1 MFVFFGFAM
10 RLVTQY
16 LDLIAIFS
24 SFILQLFNQLL
35 LKRECCSFSNG
46 ELVKMGLA
54 EVEQWTEEAGKS
66 WVGNSWEQLQH
77 LRQAVTFLVIHQKS
91 KKTLDEIM
99 KDLCPSLSVQQI
111 YRISTM
117 YWDDRFDTES
127 VSHEVL
133 SEMKRQMAG
142 DGAQAQSHSFL
153 LDDDSAVPFNL
164 EDIGS
169 IYDGVDLLDGIP
181 VPNAIH
187 AETKGFDFLKD
198 REKLPTPN

>member
-1 MFVFFGFAM
+1 
-10 RLVTQY
+10 
-16 LDLIAIFS
+16 
-24 SFILQLFNQLL
+24 
-35 LKRECCSFSNG
+35 
-46 ELVKMGLA
+46 
-54 EVEQWTEEAGKS
+54 
-66 WVGNSWEQLQH
+66 
-77 LRQAVTFLVIHQKS
+77 
-91 KKTLDEIM
+91 
-99 KDLCPSLSVQQI
+99 
-111 YRISTM
+111 
-117 YWDDRFDTES
+117 
-127 VSHEVL
+127 
-133 SEMKRQMAG
+133 MKRQMAG

>member
-1 MFVFFGFAM
+1 M

-16 LDLIAIFS
+16 LDLIPIFS
-24 SFILQLFNQLL
+24 FFILQLFNQLL

-169 IYDGVDLLDGIP
+169 IYDDVDLLDGIP